1 MADSRVT
8 FAQAKAFFDN
18 IAKAVQ
24 ILKATVGDSFQTTS
38 TEYTGTLRET
48 QRYLVE
54 TRLRAWTSD
63 SALQRVTPV
72 AVNTLAE
79 LTPYDASVRMVADL
93 YGPQCR
99 AMLQHLVEYGNDL
112 VTTGLEQKYSS
123 ASAAWAAMWADA
135 GSTASDKCLLGETV
149 DVLAAQGVRWDPTYA
164 VPPEHLELCRVT
176 FTGSATATL
185 STKAEID
192 PIRYTNHTTE
202 WYVVARGTP
211 AAATI
216 SLVAKDE
223 QDTAADD
230 PGTTFTSGTI
240 TDVKV
245 AGDVGDISQTDSHEL
260 HSTKGATLTVTGGEN
275 GLIVALRV
283 KQFRAAAK

>member
-8 FAQAKAFFDN
+8 FAQALALFDN
-18 IAKAVQ
+18 VAKAVQ
-24 ILKATVGDSFQTTS
+24 ILKGTVGDAFQTTS
-38 TEYTGTLRET
+38 TEPTGTLRET

-63 SALQRVTPV
+63 SALRRVTPA
-72 AVNTLAE
+72 AVNALAE
-79 LTPYDASVRMVADL
+79 LTPYDASVRMVANI
-93 YGPQCR
+93 YGPQLR
-99 AMLQHLVEYGNDL
+99 ALLQHLVEYGDDL
-112 VTTGLEQKYSS
+112 VTSGLEQKYSS

-135 GSTASDKCLLGETV
+135 GSVAADKCVLGETV
-149 DVLAAQGVRWDPTYA
+149 DVLAAMGIRWDPTYA
-164 VPPEHLELCRVT
+164 TPPEHLELCRVT
-176 FTGSATATL
+176 FTNAATATL

-223 QDTAADD
+223 VDTAADD

-240 TDVKV
+240 SDAKV
-245 AGDVGDISQTDSHEL
+245 AGDVGDIAQADSHEL

-283 KQFRAAAK
+283 KQFRPAAK